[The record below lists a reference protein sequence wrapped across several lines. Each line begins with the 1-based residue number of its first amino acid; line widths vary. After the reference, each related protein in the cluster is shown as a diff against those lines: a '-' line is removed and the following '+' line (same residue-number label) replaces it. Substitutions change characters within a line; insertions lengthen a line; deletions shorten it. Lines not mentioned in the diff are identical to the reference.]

1 MKEKKTKLSEHIFKK
16 GKFITPWNN
25 ALGDLLQNQSWTLSR
40 LPEFFWIALI
50 LDYYGRENSINMMV
64 AILNKLHDIS
74 NNIEIPFFSQILKLE
89 KEKQELFFSYLCK
102 IINPNVLSP
111 LTLIYTYSD
120 YPIFTKFFH
129 SSEMILKDRKNV
141 LESTLKKCYGPQTDF
156 TTDIKFWSFYLIAK
170 NKKLIF
176 STQCEKGIEAI
187 TNYMNTS
194 HDDDRMHTYRPMIRA
209 LEGTISSLAMENINN
224 EKFLNEFWERISI
237 MSDCNLYTIKFELE
251 ESNGIDY
258 INKTKTILIFLTNL
272 FVATNPLNQKML
284 VILGLLTYA
293 YKIVLEVVEHNLYNT
308 IIGRNVIRCL
318 VELYIMLKYLLKKEK
333 DNLKIWEEFQE
344 YGIGQFK
351 TVLARSRDFQP
362 KTSNHVSFDLIDVIV
377 NEYKREEFLNMDTS
391 YFDKQNMREKANF
404 VGEKE
409 LYGLYYDYD
418 SAYEHG
424 LWGAIRESSVL
435 NCDNPSHQYHF
446 VPDYENQ
453 QKLKSIWPDCIY
465 IMNKIIDTIN
475 SEYEIPRN
483 LLKEVKLFEQ
493 ADIK

>member
-1 MKEKKTKLSEHIFKK
+1 MSKKDLQKF
-16 GKFITPWNN
+16 GKRLK
-25 ALGDLLQNQSWTLSR
+25 ALR
-40 LPEFFWIALI
+40 LDHNLTQLELAEI
-50 LDYYGRENSINMMV
+50 LDMS
-64 AILNKLHDIS
+64 
-74 NNIEIPFFSQILKLE
+74 
-89 KEKQELFFSYLCK
+89 
-102 IINPNVLSP
+102 PNF
-111 LTLIYTYSD
+111 IG
-120 YPIFTKFFH
+120 
-129 SSEMILKDRKNV
+129 MI
-141 LESTLKKCYGPQTDF
+141 
-156 TTDIKFWSFYLIAK
+156 
-170 NKKLIF
+170 
-176 STQCEKGIEAI
+176 
-187 TNYMNTS
+187 
-194 HDDDRMHTYRPMIRA
+194 
-209 LEGTISSLAMENINN
+209 EGTVSSLAMENINN

-258 INKTKTILIFLTNL
+258 INKTKTILRFLTNL

>member
-1 MKEKKTKLSEHIFKK
+1 MEEKKTKLSEHIFKK

-25 ALGDLLQNQSWTLSR
+25 ALGDLLQNQSWALSR

-50 LDYYGRENSINMMV
+50 LDYYGREKSINIMV
-64 AILNKLHDIS
+64 AILDRLHDIS
-74 NNIEIPFFSQILKLE
+74 NDIEMPLFSQILHLE
-89 KEKQELFFSYLCK
+89 KEKLELFFGDLCK
-102 IINPNVLSP
+102 IISPSVLSP

-120 YPIFTKFFH
+120 YPIFTKFFY

-156 TTDIKFWSFYLIAK
+156 TTDIKFWSLYLIAK

-194 HDDDRMHTYRPMIRA
+194 HYDDRMHTYRPMIRA
-209 LEGTISSLAMENINN
+209 LEGTVSSLAMENINN
-224 EKFLNEFWERISI
+224 ENFLNEFWERISI

-258 INKTKTILIFLTNL
+258 INKTKTILRFLTNL